1 MDLRRLITLKTV
13 IEEGSFVKASRKLCC
28 TQSTVTFHIQ
38 QLEQELSLQLFEKI
52 GRRMC
57 LTKAGQNIM
66 PHVHEMIRVMS
77 GLRQAAQ
84 QDAEPSGELR
94 VAIGE
99 TLLAYKM
106 PAVLE
111 RFKRLAPGVR
121 LSLRSLN
128 CYVIRDALLA
138 DEADLGIFYRVGND
152 AALLMESFGEQPLVL
167 VASPALS
174 GDIDFTRPDQHLP
187 VSFIINEPQ
196 CIFRQIFEST
206 LRQRAI
212 TLDGT
217 IELWSIESIKRCVAS
232 NLGVSFLPR
241 FAVERELSSGE
252 LQELPFSP
260 TPLVI
265 TALCAHHASKFVSP
279 AMRVFME
286 CVQMCLTEE
295 ASPAANA
302 AAHGDQDARRLM
314 TT

>member
-13 IEEGSFVKASRKLCC
+13 IEEGSFMKASRKLCC

-66 PHVHEMIRVMS
+66 PHVHEMIRVMA

-84 QDAEPSGELR
+84 QGAEPNGELR

-106 PAVLE
+106 PAVLA

-121 LSLRSLN
+121 LSLQSLN

-152 AALLMESFGEQPLVL
+152 AALQMESFGEQPLVL

-174 GDIDFTRPDQHLP
+174 GIDFTRPDQHLP

-196 CIFRQIFEST
+196 CIFRQLFEST

-241 FAVERELSSGE
+241 FAVERELNSGE

-265 TALCAHHASKFVSP
+265 TALCAHHAGKFVSP

-286 CVQMCLTEE
+286 CVQACLTEE
-295 ASPAANA
+295 DAPAVNA
-302 AAHGDQDARRLM
+302 VTDGDQDTRRL
-314 TT
+314 TAS

>member
-1 MDLRRLITLKTV
+1 MDLRRFMTLKTV

-57 LTKAGQNIM
+57 LTEAGQNIM
-66 PHVHEMIRVMS
+66 PHVHELIRVMA

-111 RFKRLAPGVR
+111 RFKQRAPGVR
-121 LSLRSLN
+121 LSLQSLN

-138 DEADLGIFYRVGND
+138 GEADLGIFYRVGND
-152 AALLMESFGEQPLVL
+152 AALQMESFGEQPLVL

-174 GDIDFTRPDQHLP
+174 GIDFTRPDQHLP

-196 CIFRQIFEST
+196 CIFRQLFESA
-206 LRQRAI
+206 LRQRGI

-241 FAVERELSSGE
+241 FAVERELNSGE

-265 TALCAHHASKFVSP
+265 TALCAHHAGKFVSP
-279 AMRVFME
+279 AMRVFMA
-286 CVQMCLTEE
+286 CVQACLTKEDQ
-295 ASPAANA
+295 PAASEA
-302 AAHGDQDARRLM
+302 IQGERRL
-314 TT
+314 TAS

>member
-1 MDLRRLITLKTV
+1 MDLRRFMTLKTV

-57 LTKAGQNIM
+57 LTEAGQNIM
-66 PHVHEMIRVMS
+66 PHVHELIRVMA

-111 RFKRLAPGVR
+111 RFKQRAPGVR
-121 LSLRSLN
+121 LSLQSLN

-138 DEADLGIFYRVGND
+138 GEADLGIFYRVGND
-152 AALLMESFGEQPLVL
+152 AALQMESFGEQPLVL

-174 GDIDFTRPDQHLP
+174 GIDFTRPDQHLP

-196 CIFRQIFEST
+196 CIFRQLFESA
-206 LRQRAI
+206 LRQRGI

-232 NLGVSFLPR
+232 NLGISFLPR

-265 TALCAHHASKFVSP
+265 TALCAHHAGKFVSP
-279 AMRVFME
+279 AMRVFMA
-286 CVQMCLTEE
+286 CVQECLTKEDQPATNE
-295 ASPAANA
+295 AIQ
-302 AAHGDQDARRLM
+302 GDQGERRLIAS
-314 TT
+314 